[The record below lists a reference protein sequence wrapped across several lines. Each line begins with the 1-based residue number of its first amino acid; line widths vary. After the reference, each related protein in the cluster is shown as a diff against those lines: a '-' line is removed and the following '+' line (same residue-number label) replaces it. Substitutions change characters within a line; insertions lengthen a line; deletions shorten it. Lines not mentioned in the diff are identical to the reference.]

1 MFHIFENCCLSHF
14 LWSTLLNHQFLLPS
28 LVGRVAESLLILK
41 DPFQAFSNCPTP
53 FWNEGAQSWA
63 QSCTWRVLQNQ
74 STSHSESLFM
84 LRCALHKVTLTYTHL
99 VLHLHSQMHFCRT
112 AACSLT
118 WCCVSSAN
126 HSCHLAGFSI
136 CLHTSPC
143 CSLGTLLPGGQD
155 HFKSECWPKA
165 SLLVIPRI
173 CRFDTAWHATQA
185 LKCCVLPE
193 PQQIALLL
201 HLLYPPSLTMNYL
214 ATTSEDT
221 FINKYFIHLYN
232 WFGSS
237 FL

>member
-1 MFHIFENCCLSHF
+1 MKGPKTGH
-14 LWSTLLNHQFLLPS
+14 
-28 LVGRVAESLLILK
+28 RVAPEDSYRI
-41 DPFQAFSNCPTP
+41 
-53 FWNEGAQSWA
+53 
-63 QSCTWRVLQNQ
+63 NQ
-74 STSHSESLFM
+74 
-84 LRCALHKVTLTYTHL
+84 RAIQK
-99 VLHLHSQMHFCRT
+99 
-112 AACSLT
+112 ACSCWDVPFTKWHWLT
-118 WCCVSSAN
+118 PTLCFIFTPRCISAEQLPAHLLGAVSSAN

-136 CLHTSPC
+136 CLHASPC
-143 CSLGTLLPGGQD
+143 CSLGTLLPRGQD
-155 HFKSECWPKA
+155 RSKSECWPKA
-165 SLLVIPRI
+165 SLLVIPHI
-173 CRFDTAWHATQA
+173 CRFGTAWHATQA